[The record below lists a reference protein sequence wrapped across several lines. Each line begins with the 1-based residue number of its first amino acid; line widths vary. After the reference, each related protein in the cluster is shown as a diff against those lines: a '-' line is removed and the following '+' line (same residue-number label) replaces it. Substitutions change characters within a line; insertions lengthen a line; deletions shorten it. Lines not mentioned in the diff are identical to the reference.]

1 MLIFKSP
8 RRKKLGGSH
17 DHDNEVHPQTM
28 TNGTEPLVSVLVP
41 MRNEERYI
49 EACLRSLAG
58 QDYPHDRFE
67 VLVIDGASTDRS
79 RDLAQQFTLADDFD
93 VRILDNPAQKTAPG
107 LNVGLEAARGEV
119 IVRVDAHAEV
129 APDFLSQS
137 IAALRETDADAVGG
151 PIESIAEGLVGEA
164 IALAM
169 SSPFGVGNAAFR
181 YSQEPQYTDTVAF
194 AAYRRDV
201 FERIG
206 GFAED
211 IDYGEDDEFNY
222 RLGDAGGKIFL
233 TPAIRSVYHTRSS
246 LPALF
251 RQYRAYGRAKVQ
263 VLRRHPAQARLR
275 QFVPASFVGV
285 LGGLSLASPIVR
297 PLRRALP
304 LVMGLYLLA
313 ALAASL
319 RIASR
324 HGWRYAPV
332 LPLALACLHVSY
344 GLGFLESLLAQREES
359 TPIPNPEWEE
369 SI

>member
-1 MLIFKSP
+1 
-8 RRKKLGGSH
+8 
-17 DHDNEVHPQTM
+17 
-28 TNGTEPLVSVLVP
+28 

-49 EACLRSLAG
+49 EACLRSLAA

-67 VLVIDGASTDRS
+67 VLVIDGESTDRS
-79 RDLAQQFTLADDFD
+79 RDLAHQFTFADDFD

-107 LNVGLEAARGEV
+107 LNIGLDAARGEV
-119 IVRVDAHAEV
+119 IVRVDAHVEV
-129 APDFLSQS
+129 APDFLSQN

-151 PIESIAEGLVGEA
+151 PIESVAKGLIGEA

-169 SSPFGVGNAAFR
+169 SSPFGIGNAAFR
-181 YSQEPQYTDTVAF
+181 YSREPQYTDTVAF

-211 IDYGEDDEFNY
+211 IDFGEDDEFNY
-222 RLGDAGGKIFL
+222 RLGDMGGKIYL
-233 TPAIRSVYHTRSS
+233 TPKIRSIYQTRSS

-251 RQYRAYGRAKVQ
+251 RQYRSYGRAKVR

-285 LGGLSLASPIVR
+285 LGGLSLTSPFVR

-304 LVMGLYLLA
+304 LAINLYLLA
-313 ALAASL
+313 ATVASL
-319 RIASR
+319 RIASK

-332 LPLALACLHVSY
+332 LPLAFACLHVSY
-344 GLGFLESLLAQREES
+344 GLGFLESLLS
-359 TPIPNPEWEE
+359 THDGNTSIPGPHWEE
-369 SI
+369 TI

>member
-1 MLIFKSP
+1 VEATT
-8 RRKKLGGSH
+8 
-17 DHDNEVHPQTM
+17 DDTEVHPQTM

-67 VLVIDGASTDRS
+67 VLAIDGASTDRS
-79 RDLAQQFTLADDFD
+79 RDLAHQFAARSDLDL
-93 VRILDNPAQKTAPG
+93 RLLDNPAQKTAPG
-107 LNVGLEAARGEV
+107 LNIGLEAARGEV

-151 PIESIAEGLVGEA
+151 PIQSVAEGLVGEA

-169 SSPFGVGNAAFR
+169 SSPFGIGNAAFR

-206 GFAED
+206 AFAED
-211 IDYGEDDEFNY
+211 IDFGEDDEFNY
-222 RLGDAGGKIFL
+222 RLGDFGGKIYL
-233 TPAIRSVYHTRSS
+233 TPKIRSLYHTRSS

-251 RQYRAYGRAKVQ
+251 RQYRAYGRAKVR

-275 QFVPASFVGV
+275 HFVPASFVGV
-285 LGGLSLASPIVR
+285 LGGLSLTSPILR

-304 LVMGLYLLA
+304 LVIGLYIATTAAA
-313 ALAASL
+313 ALS
-319 RIASR
+319 IASR

-332 LPLALACLHVSY
+332 LPLAFACLHLSY
-344 GLGFLESLLAQREES
+344 GLGFLESLLASRDGS
-359 TPIPNPEWEE
+359 TSIPDPHWEE
-369 SI
+369 IV